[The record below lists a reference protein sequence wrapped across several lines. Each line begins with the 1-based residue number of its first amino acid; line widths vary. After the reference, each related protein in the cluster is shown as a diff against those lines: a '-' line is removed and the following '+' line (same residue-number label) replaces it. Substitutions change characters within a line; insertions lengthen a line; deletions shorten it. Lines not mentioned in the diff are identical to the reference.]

1 MNLKLSCK
9 TMPSKG
15 GASSILKSTGA
26 NPRGTVILFSIALAA
41 FTSMDR
47 SVLSLTR
54 ARIAAELK
62 LSDVQMGLIFGA
74 FTIAYAICEIPS
86 GFLGDRTGPEGVM
99 MRIALWWGG
108 FMAATAATTG
118 FASLYLSQF
127 LFGGGASGCYPSI
140 ARAFANFL
148 SPRERASAQG
158 MIWLG
163 ARWGGASTPI
173 IMAILFRFMGW
184 RAAFLALSLI
194 GLAWAVAFRRW
205 FPLTPRVDA
214 AVVRPSIPWGT
225 FARSKTVWL
234 LCGQYFALVFPW
246 FFLVTWVP
254 AFIDER
260 FHPAAGAAT
269 IYKVLPLLFGGLGA
283 LAGGLLS
290 GPLSHRLGGLGR
302 ARKTLAFAGFA
313 GASGFLCAAS
323 ALHSAPA
330 GVLAIACSSFC
341 NDLVMP
347 TAWGT
352 ASDVAGRWSG
362 TVSAIMN
369 MVGNTGGA
377 LFGFTAGV
385 ILQATH
391 HNWNLILYMNAAV
404 YLTGIVMWLAIDPE
418 RQIES

>member
-1 MNLKLSCK
+1 
-9 TMPSKG
+9 MPSKG
-15 GASSILKSTGA
+15 GTIAS
-26 NPRGTVILFSIALAA
+26 PRGTVIFFSIALAV

-54 ARIAAELK
+54 ARIAADLQ

-74 FTIAYAICEIPS
+74 FTVAYALCEIPS

-99 MRIALWWGG
+99 TRIALWWGT
-108 FMAATAATTG
+108 FMAVTGATVG
-118 FASLYLSQF
+118 FVSLYISQF
-127 LFGGGASGCYPSI
+127 LFGGGVSGCYPSI

-148 SPRERASAQG
+148 SPRERARAQG

-163 ARWGGASTPI
+163 SRWGGASTPI
-173 IMAILFRFMGW
+173 IMAVLFRFMGW
-184 RAAFLALSLI
+184 RAAFATLSLI
-194 GLAWAVAFRRW
+194 GFTWVLGFRRW
-205 FPLTPRVDA
+205 FPRTARVDPSVPRV
-214 AVVRPSIPWGT
+214 PTPWGA

-246 FFLVTWVP
+246 FFYVTWVP

-260 FHPAAGAAT
+260 FQAT
-269 IYKVLPLLFGGLGA
+269 PVAVTVFKVLPLLFGGLGA

-290 GPLSHRLGGLGR
+290 GPLAHRLGNLGR
-302 ARKTLAFAGFA
+302 ARKTLACVGFA
-313 GASGFLCAAS
+313 GASALLVIASTQHS
-323 ALHSAPA
+323 ALP
-330 GVLAIACSSFC
+330 GVLAVAFSSFC

-369 MVGNTGGA
+369 MVGNMGGA
-377 LFGFTAGV
+377 LFGFITGV

-404 YLTGIVMWLAIDPE
+404 YLTGILMWLALDPE
-418 RQIES
+418 RQIE